1 MPEEDSEI
9 TPDTIRALSTRA
21 VIELIQQGQT
31 EEALTR
37 ARLAFALASQ
47 NLGMEGTSTGDS
59 MNDLAFL
66 YAAQGSQEDAEK
78 LYLGAVA

>member
-9 TPDTIRALSTRA
+9 TPDTIDAINKS

-47 NLGMEGTSTGDS
+47 NLGDGGFF
-59 MNDLAFL
+59 NRR
-66 YAAQGSQEDAEK
+66 
-78 LYLGAVA
+78 